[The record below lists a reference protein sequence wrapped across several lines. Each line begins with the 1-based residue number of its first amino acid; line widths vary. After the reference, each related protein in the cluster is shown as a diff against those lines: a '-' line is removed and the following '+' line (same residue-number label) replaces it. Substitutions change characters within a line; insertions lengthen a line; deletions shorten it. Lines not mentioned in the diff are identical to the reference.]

1 MICGSGKISILISCY
16 NQRDLIGQAIRSFF
30 EQDYENREII
40 VLDDGSSDDSM
51 AVIASAAA
59 EAPCPV
65 LYLTQSNHGVSY
77 TFRRLA
83 EMASG
88 DYLMFM
94 GGDDF
99 VPPNSLKSRIEK
111 LESNDNLMFAG
122 GLTRYVDDSVV
133 GDWFAL
139 PEKVMKINDLSVGK
153 MLNTMKGYGSDRVEG
168 VVLPACIIRRS
179 DYIAS
184 GGFSADMICD
194 DSVLF
199 YNLFRHAV
207 KNDRTFVMVPDLVFY
222 YRRHENNIS
231 KDPEKMWVRFSELHN
246 KLGFNTRRQA
256 SFSAYATYMQAVRKS
271 GKWYQK
277 ELLKRIFADR
287 AVIKYLTIGAI
298 CRDLLF
304 PRFGRF

>member
-1 MICGSGKISILISCY
+1 MSGKLSILISCY
-16 NQRDLIGQAIRSFF
+16 NQRDFIGQAIRSFF

-122 GLTRYVDDSVV
+122 GLTRYVNGDTI
-133 GDWFAL
+133 GDWFI
-139 PEKVMKINDLSVGK
+139 PSEKVMKLNELSVEK
-153 MLNTMKGYGSDRVEG
+153 IFDSIKGYVSDCVRG
-168 VVLPACIIRRS
+168 IVLTACIIRKK
-179 DYIAS
+179 DYVTS
-184 GGFSADMICD
+184 GGLSADMICD
-194 DSVLF
+194 DSILF

-207 KNDRTFVMVPDLVFY
+207 ENNRSLVMVPDLVFY
-222 YRRHENNIS
+222 YRQHENNTS
-231 KDPEKMWVRFSELHN
+231 KDPEAMWVRFSELHN

-256 SFSAYATYMQAVRKS
+256 SFSAYATYMKAVRRS

-277 ELLKRIFADR
+277 ELLKRIFSDR
-287 AVIKYLTIGAI
+287 AVIKYLTFGAI

>member
-1 MICGSGKISILISCY
+1 MSGKLSILIPCY
-16 NQRDLIGQAIRSFF
+16 NQRDFIGQAIRSFF

-65 LYLTQSNHGVSY
+65 LYLTQSNKGPSGAY
-77 TFRRLA
+77 RRLA

-88 DYLMFM
+88 DYLLFI

-99 VPPNSLKSRIEK
+99 VPPDSLKSRVEMLEK
-111 LESNDNLMFAG
+111 DDDLMFVG
-122 GLTRYVDDSVV
+122 GMTRYFSN
-133 GDWFAL
+133 GTIGEWFCPPETAL
-139 PEKVMKINDLSVGK
+139 KLNELSTESIFNS
-153 MLNTMKGYGSDRVEG
+153 MSGYGGDGGEG
-168 VVLPACIIRRS
+168 LVFQTCIIRRS

-184 GGFSADMICD
+184 GGFSEGMICD
-194 DSVLF
+194 DSVLL
-199 YNLFRHAV
+199 YNLFRHGAEN
-207 KNDRTFVMVPDLVFY
+207 KRTFRILPDLVFF
-222 YRRHENNIS
+222 YRQHENNIS

-256 SFSAYATYMQAVRKS
+256 SFSAYATYMKAVRRS